1 MAANPDAA
9 QVAAML
15 ARIVEL
21 EGVNAHLNQ
30 QGVAIQNELAVSQGQ
45 LVASQEQLVAA
56 RARTA
61 PKPKIPPPSTF
72 SGNTGAAVD
81 EWVLEMD
88 RQFGFYPDYFVSD
101 AAKITHA
108 LMFVAVQVSAWY
120 RTCAEEHRLAGTP
133 VVSWATFVAV
143 MRERYQPISSSMAAR
158 ANLDKI
164 TQTGSVKGYSAV
176 FYTNMS
182 YIKDMSP
189 ADQVHQ
195 YTRGLKPAVKLE
207 VIKVKANSLT
217 DAVNAAIAA
226 EAYLPSGSGSSSSS
240 TGYTFRPHRGGNASA
255 ATPMDVNSVGHD
267 TALEEIV
274 GRSDAKAEP
283 VNQGDLWAM
292 MRDLQSQIQSQQ
304 SLNALFGSQDRRI
317 NAGSSTKVPGISKAD
332 YERCRRENVCLRCK
346 EPGHVANTCTKSVRS
361 NW

>member
-15 ARIVEL
+15 ARIAEL
-21 EGVNAHLNQ
+21 EGVNARLNQ
-30 QGVAIQNELAVSQGQ
+30 QGVAIQNELV
-45 LVASQEQLVAA
+45 VSQEQLVAA

-108 LMFVAVQVSAWY
+108 LMFVAVQVTAWF
-120 RTCAEEHRLAGTP
+120 RTCAEENRLAGTP
-133 VVSWATFVAV
+133 IVSWLGFVAA
-143 MRERYQPISSSMAAR
+143 MRERYQPISSSMSAR

-176 FYTNMS
+176 FYQNMS

-195 YTRGLKPAVKLE
+195 FTRGLKPAVKLE
-207 VIKVKANSLT
+207 VIKVKANNLT
-217 DAVNAAIAA
+217 DAVNAAITA

-240 TGYTFRPHRGGNASA
+240 SSSGYTFRPHRGGNALA
-255 ATPMDVNSVGHD
+255 ATPMDVNSVGHV
-267 TALEEIV
+267 TALEEAA
-274 GRSDAKAEP
+274 GRPDAKVEST
-283 VNQGDLWAM
+283 NQGDLWAM

-304 SLNALFGSQDRRI
+304 SLNALFGSQDRRS
-317 NAGSSTKVPGISKAD
+317 NSGSSTKVPGISKAD